1 MPASLETPS
10 KFRLEL
16 NTDGREEWVQGFW
29 EVADVV
35 HSGKAIYLDIVPD
48 SANVEYEDPLE
59 PAGVCYEVLV
69 ATHNKH
75 QPHDT
80 RIRLGAYA
88 FPLPE
93 DYMRGDGK
101 PITHSINLDQYKD
114 FWLSKNEY
122 NPHESVL
129 DAVNQEN
136 LALVFEVHVRK
147 D

>member
-1 MPASLETPS
+1 M
-10 KFRLEL
+10 
-16 NTDGREEWVQGFW
+16 RE
-29 EVADVV
+29 A
-35 HSGKAIYLDIVPD
+35 
-48 SANVEYEDPLE
+48 
-59 PAGVCYEVLV
+59 
-69 ATHNKH
+69 
-75 QPHDT
+75 
-80 RIRLGAYA
+80 
-88 FPLPE
+88 
-93 DYMRGDGK
+93 GK